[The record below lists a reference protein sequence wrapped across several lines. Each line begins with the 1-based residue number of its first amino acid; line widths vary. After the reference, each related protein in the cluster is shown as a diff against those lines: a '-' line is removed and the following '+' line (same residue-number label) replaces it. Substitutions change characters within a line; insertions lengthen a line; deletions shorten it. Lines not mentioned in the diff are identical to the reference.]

1 MRSDADWVRAA
12 QNGQVRAFSALMTRH
27 QGVVRSFARRVSA
40 DPGEADDIAQEAF
53 VFAWAN
59 LSKLKDPAKFRSW
72 VLGAVWRKAQTRARS
87 RARRRARDGAWLDGR
102 PQSSEAIGDAALT
115 AVQLFESLSL
125 EQRAALA
132 LCHGEGWSQS
142 EAADILGQPLGTVK
156 SNVARA
162 KAKLRT
168 LLGGEDE

>member
-1 MRSDADWVRAA
+1 
-12 QNGQVRAFSALMTRH
+12 
-27 QGVVRSFARRVSA
+27 
-40 DPGEADDIAQEAF
+40 
-53 VFAWAN
+53 
-59 LSKLKDPAKFRSW
+59 
-72 VLGAVWRKAQTRARS
+72 
-87 RARRRARDGAWLDGR
+87 
-102 PQSSEAIGDAALT
+102 
-115 AVQLFESLSL
+115 LSL

>member
-12 QNGQVRAFSALMTRH
+12 RRGEARAFSALMTRH

-40 DPGEADDIAQEAF
+40 DPGEADDIAHEAF
-53 VFAWAN
+53 VFAWSN

-72 VLGAVWRKAQTRARS
+72 VLGAAWRKAQTRARS
-87 RARRRARDGAWLDGR
+87 RARSRARDGAWLDTR
-102 PQSSEAIGDAALT
+102 PQSSDAVGEVALT
-115 AVQLFESLSL
+115 AVQLFETLSL
-125 EQRAALA
+125 DQRAALA

-142 EAADILGQPLGTVK
+142 EAADILDQPLGTVK
-156 SNVARA
+156 SNVTRA
-162 KAKLRT
+162 KAKLRA